1 MTKKTLTLHVKAM
14 GKPRMTRQDK
24 WKKPPRPPVARYRA
38 FATEVRKQANGKIHD
53 NINNLSWV
61 AYLPIPE
68 SWSQKKKDAQ
78 RGQLHLQTP
87 DRDNID
93 KAILDALFKQDSA
106 IATGTITKR
115 WDDGQGVRIEMSWT
129 EDDGHRSSWHH
140 DERP

>member
-1 MTKKTLTLHVKAM
+1 MSKKTLTLHVKAM

-24 WKKPPRPPVARYRA
+24 WKKRPPVMRYRA
-38 FATEVRKQANGKIHD
+38 FATEVRKQAGDRIPL

-61 AYLPIPE
+61 AYLPIPK
-68 SWSQKKKDAQ
+68 SWTQAKKDAQ

-115 WDDGQGVRIEMSWT
+115 WDDGKGVRIEMSWD
-129 EDDGHRSSWHH
+129 ED
-140 DERP
+140 